1 MTKFICISGKAGS
14 GKDTAAEY
22 LQQEIEMDG
31 YNVLIYHYADIL
43 KFVLQR
49 LFGWDG
55 VKDEYGRS
63 LLQYVG
69 TEKVRKKD
77 KNYWVAFLCDLI
89 SLFPD
94 EWDYVLI
101 PDTRFPNEIT
111 YPSEYQNI
119 SVQHI
124 RLERPNYNSDLTESQ
139 QNHESETALDNY
151 PYDLLINAVDLP
163 ELRVKIHYAWQNGEI
178 F

>member
-69 TEKVRKKD
+69 TEKVRKKND
-77 KNYWVAFLCDLI
+77 VRPHF
-89 SLFPD
+89 F
-94 EWDYVLI
+94 I
-101 PDTRFPNEIT
+101 PR
-111 YPSEYQNI
+111 
-119 SVQHI
+119 
-124 RLERPNYNSDLTESQ
+124 
-139 QNHESETALDNY
+139 
-151 PYDLLINAVDLP
+151 
-163 ELRVKIHYAWQNGEI
+163 
-178 F
+178 